1 MHSFSINQLVNN
13 GLITLDNISE
23 NVVCHMLDMK
33 VSEDSAINNTSKLSV
48 HKFKFSQQY
57 SSREHMAQQILDH
70 SSFINTN
77 MAMLLRS
84 ALMSGAASFRY
95 ALHDFKMIHKRI
107 FAEEIN
113 KFDKQQN
120 TLLWYLTIAGLYTS
134 IEDLYRLS
142 QVELNIN
149 IKNGSFNQTILHYAV
164 MNGNIEDIRII
175 LEIGIDTNLGDQSSR
190 TALHYIALYGTKN
203 KNDVDI
209 AKLLIDHGALPNLQD
224 SNHQTSLHC
233 AIRKE
238 NYDLVAYLIS
248 LPTVNVCIKDKE
260 GYGPLGYLCEHILNL
275 SDISLEYNQCTDSLE
290 QIFKIIYH
298 IIDRCPFD
306 QLSYNFHITKN
317 DKMSENLLLRVYNK
331 FTNLRIPMNTNA
343 LFHRL
348 HSIVIG
354 TEQDHRLLVER
365 LLELHSWQS
374 AIIALSNTHNVNIL
388 NALIECIAHDSHVLL
403 IQNISPSSYSSVFF
417 ALIFYVLATNMTLLR
432 NIVPM
437 CKLTISNDDELCHT
451 YIDNYSLHTNYVTFI
466 HTFLHYASCNVFSL
480 KHLCR
485 YHIRHHLKSH
495 IIDKIDKCSYLKLKY
510 RDYIKFNE
518 LLLIYSKIDNLSY
531 IVYLIKRLYK
541 IDQINEDKLFQNEIK
556 DNLESSSYD
565 LNKSV
570 DISTYSLY
578 STETSLNSH
587 TDQTLSSRS
596 NTIENDYESSI
607 ETFEP
612 IHQRTIEE
620 IMVESNFSIQNS
632 HDNQTES
639 EHSLQPT
646 MKTSMTE
653 INVRSMTKH
662 KSTLSFSD
670 DENLAVQ
677 FQNELAD
684 MKAKSNDIEEM
695 IAKFLLKS

>member
-260 GYGPLGYLCEHILNL
+260 GYGPLGYL
-275 SDISLEYNQCTDSLE
+275 
-290 QIFKIIYH
+290 
-298 IIDRCPFD
+298 
-306 QLSYNFHITKN
+306 
-317 DKMSENLLLRVYNK
+317 
-331 FTNLRIPMNTNA
+331 
-343 LFHRL
+343 
-348 HSIVIG
+348 
-354 TEQDHRLLVER
+354 
-365 LLELHSWQS
+365 
-374 AIIALSNTHNVNIL
+374 
-388 NALIECIAHDSHVLL
+388 
-403 IQNISPSSYSSVFF
+403 
-417 ALIFYVLATNMTLLR
+417 
-432 NIVPM
+432 
-437 CKLTISNDDELCHT
+437 
-451 YIDNYSLHTNYVTFI
+451 
-466 HTFLHYASCNVFSL
+466 
-480 KHLCR
+480 
-485 YHIRHHLKSH
+485 
-495 IIDKIDKCSYLKLKY
+495 
-510 RDYIKFNE
+510 
-518 LLLIYSKIDNLSY
+518 
-531 IVYLIKRLYK
+531 
-541 IDQINEDKLFQNEIK
+541 
-556 DNLESSSYD
+556 
-565 LNKSV
+565 
-570 DISTYSLY
+570 
-578 STETSLNSH
+578 
-587 TDQTLSSRS
+587 
-596 NTIENDYESSI
+596 
-607 ETFEP
+607 
-612 IHQRTIEE
+612 
-620 IMVESNFSIQNS
+620 
-632 HDNQTES
+632 
-639 EHSLQPT
+639 
-646 MKTSMTE
+646 
-653 INVRSMTKH
+653 
-662 KSTLSFSD
+662 
-670 DENLAVQ
+670 
-677 FQNELAD
+677 
-684 MKAKSNDIEEM
+684 
-695 IAKFLLKS
+695 